1 MDSDSRKISICLTHF
16 NRSDM
21 IERAIE
27 KVIDDPRVSEIVII
41 DDNSDDAHK
50 TALLDFT
57 SNHVKIGLST
67 YINDKNLG
75 CYRNKQ
81 KAVSFA
87 KNECC
92 CIWDSDNIFD
102 KSYLDRLYMYGLW
115 DKNTIYA
122 PSKANPFDYTHFEG
136 RILTK
141 QNISRFVGQKRFD
154 AMMNTMNYFVNRD
167 EYLRVWDKEAKPYAI
182 DSIYQ
187 NLQWIAAGNKF
198 FVVPGLH
205 YEHTVHT
212 GSLYMAEGHLTQDLH
227 KVILNKFKQMR

>member
-27 KVIDDPRVSEIVII
+27 KVIDDPRVSEIVIV
-41 DDNSDDAHK
+41 DDHSDEYHMVWLKAHADGK
-50 TALLDFT
+50 
-57 SNHVKIGLST
+57 NKIRIVWNES
-67 YINDKNLG
+67 NLG
-75 CYRNKQ
+75 CYRNKRE
-81 KAVSFA
+81 AISHA
-87 KNECC
+87 KNEWCM
-92 CIWDSDNIFD
+92 IWDSDNIFD
-102 KSYLDRLYMYGLW
+102 KPYIDHIYAYGLW

-122 PSKANPFDYTHFEG
+122 PSKAKPFDYTAFEG

-141 QNISRFVGQKRFD
+141 MNISKFVGKKLFD

-167 EYLRVWDKEAKPYAI
+167 EYLRVWDSEAKPYAI

-198 FVVPGLH
+198 FVVPGME
-205 YEHTVHT
+205 YEHTIHT

-227 KVILNKFKQMR
+227 TVIMNKFKQMK